1 MAMRDN
7 LEKFFKENN
16 TEFDYLE
23 PRNDL
28 WSKIESNLEERKNSY
43 DYSWVW
49 KVAAV
54 LFLVSTLVLLF
65 RNDKLETEQVEEQIS
80 SNEGYNS
87 ELIEVEGYYTKM
99 ISTKKK
105 EIAKFNISNPEL
117 LVGIN
122 SLDSMYTDLKNNL
135 KVNQKDDRLIN
146 AMIRNLQLRVDILN
160 RQLNIL
166 EQIKMIE
173 EDEKVSI

>member
-7 LEKFFKENN
+7 LEDFFKENKK
-16 TEFDYLE
+16 EFDTLE
-23 PRNDL
+23 PSNDL
-28 WSKIESNLEERKNSY
+28 WSKVESNLEKTNELH

-54 LFLVSTLVLLF
+54 LFLISTLVLLF
-65 RNDKLETEQVEEQIS
+65 RNDNLEVEQIEEQIS

-99 ISTKKK
+99 ISSKEK
-105 EIAKFNISNPEL
+105 EIAKYNLSNPEL
-117 LVGIN
+117 LVGMN

-160 RQLNIL
+160 KQLNIL

-173 EDEKVSI
+173 KDEKVSI

>member
-1 MAMRDN
+1 MRDN
-7 LEKFFKENN
+7 LEDFFKEQKND
-16 TEFDYLE
+16 FDSLE
-23 PRNDL
+23 PREDM
-28 WSKIESNLEERKNSY
+28 WSKIESNLDVTEKSY
-43 DYSWVW
+43 DFSWMW

-65 RNDKLETEQVEEQIS
+65 RNADSEVKPSEEQLS

-99 ISTKKK
+99 ISTKEK
-105 EIAKFNISNPEL
+105 EIAEYNISNPDL
-117 LVGIN
+117 LIDIH
-122 SLDSMYTDLKNNL
+122 SLDSMYIDLKNNL

-146 AMIRNLQLRVDILN
+146 AMIRNLQLRVNILN
-160 RQLNIL
+160 KQLNIL